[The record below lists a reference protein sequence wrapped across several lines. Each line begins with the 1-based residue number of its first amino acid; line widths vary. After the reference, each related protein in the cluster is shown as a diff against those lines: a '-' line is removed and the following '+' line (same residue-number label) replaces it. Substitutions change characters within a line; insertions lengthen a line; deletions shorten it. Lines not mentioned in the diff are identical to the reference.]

1 MWMHETGTFPP
12 TQIPRSPVK
21 TEAPVSQAD
30 SPVSQGS
37 IPPFSQGSI
46 PPFSQGS
53 IPPVSQG
60 SIPPVS
66 TGSSMPFSELTL
78 FVVHEM
84 YYLDKNDDDSND
96 YNNDVTLL

>member
-1 MWMHETGTFPP
+1 MWMHETGTFSP
-12 TQIPRSPVK
+12 TQIPRSPIK
-21 TEAPVSQAD
+21 TEAPVSQQTD
-30 SPVSQGS
+30 SPVSQGSTPPVSQGS
-37 IPPFSQGSI
+37 IPPF
-46 PPFSQGS
+46 
-53 IPPVSQG
+53 SQG

-84 YYLDKNDDDSND
+84 YYLDMNDDDSND

>member
-1 MWMHETGTFPP
+1 MFSGTVLDMKILMHETGTFSP
-12 TQIPRSPVK
+12 TQIPRSPVQI
-21 TEAPVSQAD
+21 EPPVSQQTD

-37 IPPFSQGSI
+37 IS
-46 PPFSQGS
+46 
-53 IPPVSQG
+53 
-60 SIPPVS
+60 PVS

-84 YYLDKNDDDSND
+84 YYLDMNGDDSND

>member
-66 TGSSMPFSELTL
+66 TASSMPFSELTL

-84 YYLDKNDDDSND
+84 YYLDMNDDDSND